1 MQLPPFLPAYKGC
14 MRYEL
19 ILLSLMMG
27 MSVSLAQSS
36 KAVGVYFSKDG
47 IKALS
52 TRFGIGDNPYLSVA
66 LLGGLGPAG
75 SYVAGL
81 SFQHLFEVSGGCAS
95 GACYR
100 RSTAIQ
106 PYIDA
111 GLRMLR
117 QQADGQM
124 SLQGVIGGGLLLPV
138 GPIEAFVQVH
148 GLKPLSEQGLS
159 VDVGGGIRIRF

>member
-1 MQLPPFLPAYKGC
+1 

-19 ILLSLMMG
+19 ILLGLMMG

-52 TRFGIGDNPYLSVA
+52 TRFGVGDNPYLSVA

-81 SFQHLFEVSGGCAS
+81 SFQHPFEVSGGRAS
-95 GACYR
+95 GAC
-100 RSTAIQ
+100 
-106 PYIDA
+106 
-111 GLRMLR
+111 
-117 QQADGQM
+117 
-124 SLQGVIGGGLLLPV
+124 
-138 GPIEAFVQVH
+138 
-148 GLKPLSEQGLS
+148 
-159 VDVGGGIRIRF
+159 